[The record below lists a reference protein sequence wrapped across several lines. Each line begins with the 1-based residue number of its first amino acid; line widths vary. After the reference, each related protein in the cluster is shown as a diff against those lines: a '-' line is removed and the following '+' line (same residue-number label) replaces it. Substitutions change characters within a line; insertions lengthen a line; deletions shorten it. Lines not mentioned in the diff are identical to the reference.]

1 MEHFSL
7 ALEPQHVILS
17 QTDCL
22 VSREQ
27 MGVCIGDFCWCSQC
41 PGWGGAGNGG
51 IAEFTCIIRDNLMGF
66 SGGSD
71 GKESACN
78 AGDLGLIPG

>member
-1 MEHFSL
+1 M
-7 ALEPQHVILS
+7 
-17 QTDCL
+17 
-22 VSREQ
+22 
-27 MGVCIGDFCWCSQC
+27 CIGDFSWCSQC
-41 PGWGGAGNGG
+41 PGGGRGGDGG
-51 IAEFTCIIRDNLMGF
+51 IAEFARIIRDNLMGC